1 MIKKVVKRNKIIL
14 SFLVILSVF
23 LISSNNVS
31 FSYAQDDGESHTV
44 YSEFRLLGLGETD
57 GEMLNVSS
65 IVFPLPSEN
74 WNLTNIELNFT
85 DIQSKR
91 EIKDIET
98 EIVGGKDLYKS
109 RRGFGVQI
117 NITKPTEIYGVH
129 IYGYESAPITT
140 TNVSVQINGYD
151 SISNRPNET
160 IYGSTQIGI
169 SNETKWYI
177 QNFSFPIFLNPGNY
191 YLVWNGTEMLP
202 FDNGR
207 YYWYF
212 NNNPENPN
220 LHISEWDKD
229 LGIWSNG
236 IAGEPFLYKLDQ
248 KIVGQFYPEEINMT
262 ADIDGIYYPISDGVV
277 PGTGFLNESIHL
289 APSDHNI
296 TIPIRINNSI
306 NLIFNLSYIF
316 NLKTHLMCDG
326 SGLIN
331 QDSPNVWT
339 LTSVIERYYDYQITQ
354 FFYPRSWYNLTIYKK
369 SGILWENKTSN
380 VIIDENSIIIPNNET
395 KGGDEWKIIA
405 NSPNIAFNLNLP
417 VLEWQPG
424 QELQFYVNTPFIEG
438 NLTFFF
444 INSLGFGYNEPIEI
458 REVVSE
464 ETLFSYIIPSN
475 SREGT
480 YTLILY
486 WNNNTDAGVQSQ
498 EFEVRVP
505 AVPFTI
511 DPIWIVIGIII
522 AIAGTTAGVLSYRTI
537 KKYRIRKIEETQKL
551 YNKCMDVLNLD
562 YIIVSDKKSGLNF
575 YQQKFA
581 EKEINASMIS
591 GFLQAIH
598 SFGIE
603 LIKIEDSSQTIKL
616 EYKDSI
622 IIMTEFVNLR
632 LILIMKE
639 HPSSNFLYSLEDL
652 ANDIYENYGELIDQF
667 NGNIKP
673 FKSIDK
679 LLKHHLST
687 SLTYPLKLT
696 KIEKL
701 EKVKISPSERA
712 LINKAISFMKINNTT
727 SFYLSSLLLE
737 KECSP
742 KDLELIFNLIDKN
755 IFQIIE

>member
-1 MIKKVVKRNKIIL
+1 MIKKVVKRDKIIISLLVLL
-14 SFLVILSVF
+14 SIF
-23 LISSNNVS
+23 LISNNNISV
-31 FSYAQDDGESHTV
+31 SYAQGNGDPHTV
-44 YSEFRLLGLGETD
+44 YSDFIIFGFGETN
-57 GEMLNVSS
+57 GEMLNISS
-65 IVFPLPSEN
+65 IFLPLPSEN

-85 DIQSKR
+85 NIQSKR
-91 EIKDIET
+91 EIKDFET
-98 EIVGGKDLYKS
+98 EFVGGKDLYKG
-109 RRGFGVQI
+109 RKGMGVQI
-117 NITKPTEIYGVH
+117 NITLPTEIYGVH
-129 IYGYESAPITT
+129 LYGYESSQITT
-140 TNVSVQINGYD
+140 TSVTVQINGYD
-151 SISNRPNET
+151 SGSNHPNET
-160 IYGSTQIGI
+160 IYASTQIDI
-169 SNETKWYI
+169 STELKWHI
-177 QNFSFPIFLNPGNY
+177 QNFSYPILLYPGNY
-191 YLVWNGTEMLP
+191 YLVLNGIEMLP
-202 FDNGR
+202 SDNGR

-220 LHISEWDKD
+220 LHVSEWDNVLEVWSD
-229 LGIWSNG
+229 GIT
-236 IAGEPFLYKLDQ
+236 GEPFLYKLDQ
-248 KIVGQFYPEEINMT
+248 KVIGQFYPEEINMT
-262 ADIDGIYYPISDGVV
+262 ADVEGIYYPISDGIV

-289 APSDHNI
+289 APSDYNI

-316 NLKTHLMCDG
+316 NLNTHLMCDG

-331 QDSPNVWT
+331 EDSPNVWT
-339 LTSVIERYYDYQITQ
+339 LTSVIERYYDYQIIQ

-380 VIIDENSIIIPNNET
+380 VIIDENRILIPNNEI

-405 NSPNIAFNLNLP
+405 NSQNIAFNLNLP

-424 QELQFYVNTPFIEG
+424 QELQFSVNVPIAEG

-480 YTLILY
+480 YTLIMY

-498 EFEVRVP
+498 EFEVSVP

-522 AIAGTTAGVLSYRTI
+522 AIAGTTVGVLSYRTI
-537 KKYRIRKIEETQKL
+537 KKYRIRKIEENQKL

-575 YQQKFA
+575 YQQRFA
-581 EKEINASMIS
+581 EKEIDAAMIS

-632 LILIMKE
+632 LIFIMKK

-652 ANDIYENYGELIDQF
+652 AYDTYKHYGELIDQF
-667 NGNIKP
+667 NGDIKP
-673 FKSIDK
+673 FKSIEK

-687 SLTYPLKLT
+687 SLTYPMKLA

-701 EKVKISPSERA
+701 EEVKINPSERT
-712 LINKAISFMKINNTT
+712 LINKAISYMKIKNTPN
-727 SFYLSSLLLE
+727 FYLRSLLVE
-737 KECSP
+737 NECSS
-742 KDLELIFNLIDKN
+742 KDLDLIFNLIDKN